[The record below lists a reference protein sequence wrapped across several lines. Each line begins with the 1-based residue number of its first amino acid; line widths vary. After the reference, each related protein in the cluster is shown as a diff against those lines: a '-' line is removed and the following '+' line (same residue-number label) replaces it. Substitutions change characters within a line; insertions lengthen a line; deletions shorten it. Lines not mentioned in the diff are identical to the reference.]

1 MSQDTKSLLLQYPLT
16 YARTGACFHSFKT
29 WTRELLDDLLDE
41 GLSTLDK
48 VTIEQVRQVPLKDLE
63 ELGFR
68 AWSNEIELLLIPIYL
83 VKAFKEDEV
92 VIDINNKTA
101 KIADVDL
108 DVRYGLIA
116 YGFKHPELKTSKEE

>member
-1 MSQDTKSLLLQYPLT
+1 MSQEIKSLLLSYSLT
-16 YARTGACFHSFKT
+16 YARHGACFHSFKT

-41 GLSTLDK
+41 GLSILDK

-68 AWSNEIELLLIPIYL
+68 AWSDESDLLLIPIYC
-83 VKAFKEDEV
+83 VMAFEEDEIV
-92 VIDINNKTA
+92 VDIDTRTT
-101 KIADVDL
+101 KISEIDL

>member
-1 MSQDTKSLLLQYPLT
+1 MSQDIKSLLLQYPLT

-41 GLSTLDK
+41 GLSILDK

-68 AWSNEIELLLIPIYL
+68 AWSDESDLLLIPIYL
-83 VKAFKEDEV
+83 VKAFEGDEI
-92 VIDINNKTA
+92 VIDIDNKTA
-101 KIADVDL
+101 KVSDVDL

-116 YGFKHPELKTSKEE
+116 YGFKHPELKTNKEE

>member
-1 MSQDTKSLLLQYPLT
+1 MFQDIKSLLLQYPLA

-41 GLSTLDK
+41 SLSTLDK

-68 AWSNEIELLLIPIYL
+68 AWNEESDLLLIPIYL
-83 VKAFKEDEV
+83 VKAFEGDEI
-92 VIDINNKTA
+92 VIDIDNKTA

-116 YGFKHPELKTSKEE
+116 YGFKHPELKTIKEE